1 VKKAAPH
8 IAGDVLLGYLEGVLD
23 KNLQDE
29 VQKCTHKNRF
39 LREALDGLRSQE
51 RELVELGNVLRVSTP
66 GIHIGDSVLRAIKKP
81 DILSGSLEQELAELG
96 SRIREGIPRVEVI
109 SPVRAALEKENDLIP
124 SSPLEA
130 DLMSLGEILRTRV
143 PEMDFIPHVTGAL
156 DRSDLSGNGFVTASG
171 QTKSARSRR
180 SSLTWPLIGL
190 AAGLLLCLG
199 FLVFSLMPVDTGGA
213 KVAQRETARK
223 PVTRDHRREVLS
235 APTVEEK
242 TISPEKSPSG
252 KESLLSLLARPTP
265 SGEALPS
272 RDGKSAPRTTFTM
285 EEVLAAKRKSL
296 ESGAGAAAMLAKWGT
311 LDPNDVRRL
320 IETES
325 LTPAQLAGMS
335 RFLTAGEAVALLK
348 EAVERN
354 PEDAGVRFV
363 LAMQLMD
370 DPAASE
376 EAFEHL
382 AVLKEQEPANA
393 LVYYM
398 DAKLRFSVGDY
409 ANGLSLLGSAAE
421 LRAGNAHGVANA
433 QYHDAALEAGG
444 IPADLA
450 GTVAAFYAGTDEYA
464 AVSQLKSDLLAHG
477 AVLEAEGNYEDALAV
492 YKSVG
497 EMGRQVSRGAAY
509 TNEYLAG
516 LDTQMDAVEAM
527 NALAELV
534 EIPGGLQTIQEAY
547 DIFVQGLDLFLE
559 YTSLLAD
566 VTCVEDREA
575 IQNVVSG
582 ILQTGDIA
590 YLQNMDM

>member
-51 RELVELGNVLRVSTP
+51 RELIELGNLLRVSTP

-81 DILSGSLEQELAELG
+81 DIMHGSLAHELTELG
-96 SRIREGIPRVEVI
+96 GCVRDGIPRVEI
-109 SPVRAALEKENDLIP
+109 MSPVRAALQENDLVT
-124 SSPLEA
+124 SSPLES
-130 DLMSLGEILRTRV
+130 DLVSLGEILRTRV
-143 PEMDFIPHVTGAL
+143 PEVNFVPHVTGAL
-156 DRSDLSGNGFVTASG
+156 DRLDLSGKGFSTASG

-199 FLVFSLMPVDTGGA
+199 FLVLSMMPVDTGGV
-213 KVAQRETARK
+213 KVAQHETARI
-223 PVTRDHRREVLS
+223 PVTPDKRREVSS

-242 TISPEKSPSG
+242 TVSPEKPPSD
-252 KESLLSLLARPTP
+252 KESLLSLLARPAP
-265 SGEALPS
+265 SMEPLPS
-272 RDGKSAPRTTFTM
+272 RDGKAASRTAFTV

-296 ESGAGAAAMLAKWGT
+296 ESGAGAAAILAKWGT
-311 LDPNDVRRL
+311 LDPDDVRRL
-320 IETES
+320 LEAES
-325 LTPAQLAGMS
+325 LTTAQLAGMS
-335 RFLTAGEAVALLK
+335 RFLTAGEAVELLK

-376 EAFEHL
+376 ETLEHL

-393 LVYYM
+393 LLYYM

-409 ANGLSLLGSAAE
+409 ANGLSLLESAAH
-421 LRAGNAHGVANA
+421 LQAGNAHGVTNA
-433 QYHDAALEAGG
+433 QYHNAALETGG

-464 AVSQLKSDLLAHG
+464 AVSQLKTDLLAHG
-477 AVLEAEGNYEDALAV
+477 AVLEAEGNYEDALSV

-534 EIPGGLQTIQEAY
+534 EIPGCLQTIQEAY

-559 YTSLLAD
+559 YSSLLAD
-566 VTCVEDREA
+566 VTRIEDHEA
-575 IQNVVSG
+575 IRDAVGG

-590 YLQNMDM
+590 YLQNIDM

>member
-1 VKKAAPH
+1 MKKAASH
-8 IAGDVLLGYLEGVLD
+8 IAGDVLLGFLEGVLD
-23 KNLQDE
+23 KNLQGE
-29 VQKCTHKNRF
+29 VQKCAHKDRL

-51 RELVELGNVLRVSTP
+51 RELIELGNLLRVSTP

-81 DILSGSLEQELAELG
+81 DIMHGSLAHELTELG
-96 SRIREGIPRVEVI
+96 GCVRDGIPRVEI
-109 SPVRAALEKENDLIP
+109 MSPVRAALQENDLVT
-124 SSPLEA
+124 SSPLES
-130 DLMSLGEILRTRV
+130 DLVSLGEILRTRV
-143 PEMDFIPHVTGAL
+143 PEVNFVPHVTGAL
-156 DRSDLSGNGFVTASG
+156 DRLDLSGKGFSTASG

-199 FLVFSLMPVDTGGA
+199 FLVLSMMPVDTGGV
-213 KVAQRETARK
+213 KVAQHETARI
-223 PVTRDHRREVLS
+223 PVTPDKRREVSS

-242 TISPEKSPSG
+242 TVSPEKPPSD
-252 KESLLSLLARPTP
+252 KESLLSLLARPAP
-265 SGEALPS
+265 SMEPLPS
-272 RDGKSAPRTTFTM
+272 RDGKAASRTAFTV

-296 ESGAGAAAMLAKWGT
+296 ESGAGAAAILAKWGT
-311 LDPNDVRRL
+311 LDPDDVRRL
-320 IETES
+320 LEAES
-325 LTPAQLAGMS
+325 LTTAQLAGMS
-335 RFLTAGEAVALLK
+335 RFLTAGEAVELLK

-376 EAFEHL
+376 ETLEHL

-393 LVYYM
+393 LLYYM

-409 ANGLSLLGSAAE
+409 ANGLSLLESAAH
-421 LRAGNAHGVANA
+421 LQAGNAHGVTNA
-433 QYHDAALEAGG
+433 QYHNAALETGG

-464 AVSQLKSDLLAHG
+464 AVSQLKTDLLAHG
-477 AVLEAEGNYEDALAV
+477 AVLEAEGNYEDALSV

-534 EIPGGLQTIQEAY
+534 EIPGCLQTIQEAY

-559 YTSLLAD
+559 YSSLLAD
-566 VTCVEDREA
+566 VTRIEDHEA
-575 IQNVVSG
+575 IRDAVGG

-590 YLQNMDM
+590 YLQNIDM

>member
-1 VKKAAPH
+1 MKKAAPH

-51 RELVELGNVLRVSTP
+51 RELIELGNLLRVSTP

-81 DILSGSLEQELAELG
+81 DIMHGSLAHELTELG
-96 SRIREGIPRVEVI
+96 GCVRDGIPRVEI
-109 SPVRAALEKENDLIP
+109 MSPVRAALQENDLVT
-124 SSPLEA
+124 SSPLES
-130 DLMSLGEILRTRV
+130 DLVSLGEILRTRV
-143 PEMDFIPHVTGAL
+143 PEVNFVPHVTGAL
-156 DRSDLSGNGFVTASG
+156 DRLDLSGKGFSTASG

-199 FLVFSLMPVDTGGA
+199 FLVLSMMPVDTGGV
-213 KVAQRETARK
+213 KVAQHETARI
-223 PVTRDHRREVLS
+223 PVTPDKRREVSS

-242 TISPEKSPSG
+242 TVSPEKPPSD
-252 KESLLSLLARPTP
+252 KESLLSLLARPAP
-265 SGEALPS
+265 SMEPLPS
-272 RDGKSAPRTTFTM
+272 RDGKAASRTAFTV

-296 ESGAGAAAMLAKWGT
+296 ESGAGAAAILAKWGT
-311 LDPNDVRRL
+311 LDPDDVRRL
-320 IETES
+320 LEAES
-325 LTPAQLAGMS
+325 LTTAQLAGMS
-335 RFLTAGEAVALLK
+335 RFLTAGEAVELLK

-376 EAFEHL
+376 ETLEHL

-393 LVYYM
+393 LLYYM

-409 ANGLSLLGSAAE
+409 ANGLSLLESAAH
-421 LRAGNAHGVANA
+421 LQAGNAHGVTNA
-433 QYHDAALEAGG
+433 QYHNAALETGG

-464 AVSQLKSDLLAHG
+464 AVSQLKTDLLAHG
-477 AVLEAEGNYEDALAV
+477 AVLEAEGNYEDALSV

-534 EIPGGLQTIQEAY
+534 EIPGCLQTIQEAY

-559 YTSLLAD
+559 YSSLLAD
-566 VTCVEDREA
+566 VTRIEDHEA
-575 IQNVVSG
+575 IRDAVGG

-590 YLQNMDM
+590 YLQNIDM

>member
-1 VKKAAPH
+1 M
-8 IAGDVLLGYLEGVLD
+8 
-23 KNLQDE
+23 
-29 VQKCTHKNRF
+29 
-39 LREALDGLRSQE
+39 
-51 RELVELGNVLRVSTP
+51 
-66 GIHIGDSVLRAIKKP
+66 
-81 DILSGSLEQELAELG
+81 
-96 SRIREGIPRVEVI
+96 
-109 SPVRAALEKENDLIP
+109 SPVRAALQENDLVT
-124 SSPLEA
+124 SSPLES
-130 DLMSLGEILRTRV
+130 DLVSLGEILRTRV
-143 PEMDFIPHVTGAL
+143 PEVNFVPHVTGAL
-156 DRSDLSGNGFVTASG
+156 DRLDLSGKGFSTASG

-199 FLVFSLMPVDTGGA
+199 FLVLSMMPVDTGGV
-213 KVAQRETARK
+213 KVAQHETARI
-223 PVTRDHRREVLS
+223 PVTPDKRREVSS

-242 TISPEKSPSG
+242 TVSPEKPPSD
-252 KESLLSLLARPTP
+252 KESLLSLLARPAP
-265 SGEALPS
+265 SMEPLPS
-272 RDGKSAPRTTFTM
+272 RDGKAASRTAFTV

-296 ESGAGAAAMLAKWGT
+296 ESGAGAAAILAKWGT
-311 LDPNDVRRL
+311 LDPDDVRRL
-320 IETES
+320 LEAES
-325 LTPAQLAGMS
+325 LTTAQLAGMS
-335 RFLTAGEAVALLK
+335 RFLTAGEAVELLK

-376 EAFEHL
+376 ETLEHL

-393 LVYYM
+393 LLYYM
-398 DAKLRFSVGDY
+398 DAKLRFSLGDY
-409 ANGLSLLGSAAE
+409 ANGLSLLESAAH
-421 LRAGNAHGVANA
+421 LQAGNAHGVTNA
-433 QYHDAALEAGG
+433 QYHNAALETGG

-464 AVSQLKSDLLAHG
+464 AVSQLKTDLLAHG
-477 AVLEAEGNYEDALAV
+477 AVLEAEGNYEDALSV

-534 EIPGGLQTIQEAY
+534 EIPGCLQTIQEAY

-559 YTSLLAD
+559 YSSLLAD
-566 VTCVEDREA
+566 VTRIEDHEA
-575 IQNVVSG
+575 IRDAVGG

-590 YLQNMDM
+590 YLQNIDM